1 MNEAEIMKD
10 LRSKVKPYQGFIEQG
25 TFSNTM
31 IRYEMGRLKPSTL
44 IAFLNKLGYIKE
56 NGLWIKD
63 PNFKPAKKPQND

>member
-10 LRSKVKPYQGFIEQG
+10 LRSKVKPYQGFIDQG

-44 IAFLNKLGYIKE
+44 ISFLTKLGYIKA
-56 NGLWIKD
+56 NGLWEKD
-63 PNFKPAKKPQND
+63 PNFKPHKKD